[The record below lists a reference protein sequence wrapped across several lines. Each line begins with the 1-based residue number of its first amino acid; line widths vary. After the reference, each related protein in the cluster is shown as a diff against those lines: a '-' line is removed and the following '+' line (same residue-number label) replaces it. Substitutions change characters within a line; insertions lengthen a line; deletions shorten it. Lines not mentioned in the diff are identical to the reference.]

1 MKKFSFFAVACAIAM
16 TASVMTSC
24 SEGKKAPEIP
34 EGTAIGNIAY
44 FVDDAG
50 VIQFIKTNEDGTKE
64 AHATEYKELK
74 QEDGFIVAQN
84 AEGHL
89 NILSLEG
96 QSFANA
102 ESYEVGTLFPIAA
115 DEQPAAVVFTV
126 VPGNGNHLAY
136 LVESHASVAMVAGIK
151 SAVIPLSNGF
161 TIYQKKTGWGF
172 AKSDAE
178 DGILEDLKAV
188 NAVSTKAGKCYFW
201 ISSKDFTGLV
211 NEKGDGIKPMNANA
225 FKALKK
231 KGKVLWE
238 KDGACGVLVK
248 AI

>member
-24 SEGKKAPEIP
+24 NSKPAAPEIP
-34 EGTAIGNIAY
+34 EGTAIGNIKY
-44 FVDDAG
+44 FMDEG
-50 VIQFIKTNEDGTKE
+50 TNKLSFIKDKDGAPEVQT
-64 AHATEYKELK
+64 TEYTEIKA
-74 QEDGFIVAQN
+74 EDGFLVAQN

-96 QSFANA
+96 QSFAVA
-102 ESYEVGTLFPIAA
+102 ESYEVGTLAPVAA
-115 DEQPAAVVFTV
+115 DEKPAAVVFTA

-136 LVESHASVAMVAGIK
+136 DIKSHASLSMVAGIK
-151 SAVIPLSNGF
+151 ESSIPLSNGY
-161 TIYQKKTGWGF
+161 TIFKKKTGWGF

-178 DGILEDLKAV
+178 DSVLEDLKAV
-188 NAVSTKAGKCYFW
+188 NAVSTKAGKFYFW
-201 ISSKDFTGLV
+201 VSSKDFTGLV
-211 NEKGDGIKPMNANA
+211 NEKGDGVKPMNQNA

-231 KGKVLWE
+231 KGKTLWE